1 MPTENEL
8 KQQLQAIAANEY
20 RVPDNV
26 DVWQVTQDMLVHIGS
41 IDPELRD
48 GLIYHVFVKWAQ
60 AELYTPDQYRSILEH
75 GPGRTAS
82 LPGSGRTRY
91 RFGFHAIVLVR

>member
-20 RVPDNV
+20 RVPDHI
-26 DVWQVTQDMLVHIGS
+26 DYWQVTQDMLVHIGS

-48 GLIYHVFVKWAQ
+48 DLI
-60 AELYTPDQYRSILEH
+60 
-75 GPGRTAS
+75 
-82 LPGSGRTRY
+82 
-91 RFGFHAIVLVR
+91 